1 MGFRI
6 RKCRGSAKVVL
17 PASGGV
23 SVSNH
28 QNEAGESTVTIC
40 SILQDNSKSCQTIM
54 NPDGIMVSSISN
66 MGNTLQVSTTALLQ
80 WMQSSN
86 LPNSL
91 KKISSNITEIHN
103 YVKIS
108 PLSKCSC
115 SLYNLFKKV
124 WTNLAIYFLL
134 NVYYKYV

>member
-91 KKISSNITEIHN
+91 KKSHLTSKKSIITLRSHLFRNVHVRYITFL
-103 YVKIS
+103 KRFG
-108 PLSKCSC
+108 PTW
-115 SLYNLFKKV
+115 LYIF
-124 WTNLAIYFLL
+124 F
-134 NVYYKYV
+134 